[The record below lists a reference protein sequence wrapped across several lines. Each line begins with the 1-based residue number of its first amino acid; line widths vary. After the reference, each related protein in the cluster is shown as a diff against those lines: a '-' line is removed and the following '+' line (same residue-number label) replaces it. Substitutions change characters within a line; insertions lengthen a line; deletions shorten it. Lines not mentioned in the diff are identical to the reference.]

1 MEEEKK
7 LPANKVTSEDI
18 LNKINNISTNEELKE
33 VTSLF
38 NLNMTKKE
46 MARVLQQD
54 ELLDL
59 VLKQAGDRLR
69 KRPDELS
76 TKDLIDYMNV
86 FQNNVNKTQAIVDK
100 VESQPM
106 IQINDN
112 KKVVVSVGG
121 LDRDSSN
128 NVIDAIKDILKDL
141 NSSQDDSLQTLLD
154 SVKTVDNSNESE
166 DK

>member
-18 LNKINNISTNEELKE
+18 LNQINNISTNEELKE

-59 VLKQAGDRLR
+59 VLQQAGERLK

-121 LDRDSSN
+121 LDRDSSD

-141 NSSQDDSLQTLLD
+141 NNPQNDSLQTLLD